1 MQNHVLN
8 VRSVA
13 GVVRP
18 WPTYMAYDCGVI
30 AVNSERRRDDE
41 MCTPK
46 NNPVRSRKLEHVV
59 SDTHVRRMHPA
70 FQPSSQRCA
79 GRCCCSW
86 SFVAPCLF
94 TYGSAFRVVGC
105 NISHVCVRHRPYCR
119 PRMPCPRT
127 AHLVSSLVRR
137 ASERR
142 RSESGPTD
150 HEGQPHQSHG
160 KGDLHVGAPPL
171 DVFPQEE

>member
-46 NNPVRSRKLEHVV
+46 NNPVRSRANYRRHV

-70 FQPSSQRCA
+70 VLTA
-79 GRCCCSW
+79 
-86 SFVAPCLF
+86 
-94 TYGSAFRVVGC
+94 
-105 NISHVCVRHRPYCR
+105 VRW
-119 PRMPCPRT
+119 
-127 AHLVSSLVRR
+127 
-137 ASERR
+137 
-142 RSESGPTD
+142 
-150 HEGQPHQSHG
+150 
-160 KGDLHVGAPPL
+160 PL
-171 DVFPQEE
+171 LL